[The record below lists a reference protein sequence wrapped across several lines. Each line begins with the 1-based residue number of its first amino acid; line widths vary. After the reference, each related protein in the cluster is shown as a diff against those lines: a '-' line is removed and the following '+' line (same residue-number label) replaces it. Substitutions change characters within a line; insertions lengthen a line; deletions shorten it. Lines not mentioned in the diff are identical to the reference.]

1 MWPSQPHIS
10 PIRESRPDLSTSQQ
24 PDHRNK
30 PRNRSPRADTPKT
43 TRQSRRPHP
52 PLDQYHPVMPKT
64 STGKSQLAKLAI
76 AHKPSPRP
84 QTARTEDYIEIISE
98 LIHGKGYA
106 KPVDIASHL
115 HVTRPT
121 VTGMLDKL
129 REEQLIVHDY
139 YRGVILTERGSSMAE
154 ALRRRHGLLVNFLKL
169 LG

>member
-1 MWPSQPHIS
+1 M
-10 PIRESRPDLSTSQQ
+10 
-24 PDHRNK
+24 
-30 PRNRSPRADTPKT
+30 PR
-43 TRQSRRPHP
+43 
-52 PLDQYHPVMPKT
+52 T

-129 REEQLIVHDY
+129 REEHLIVHEKY
-139 YRGVILTERGSSMAE
+139 GGVILTEKGSSMAE

-169 LG
+169 LGTEETQAQKDTEGLEHYIDTRTLELLANLVQFANHNPKWWDQFRQETHPEK